1 MQIRRIR
8 SLCVEIF
15 KSLNDLNAPYMKE
28 LFIRNESTYN
38 LRSCNDLSVPRINQ
52 TTFGLRSIRY
62 EDSVMWNHLPN
73 NIKNAGNIE
82 MFKKLIK
89 NWNSPQCKCTHCR
102 FVNGAANYST

>member
-1 MQIRRIR
+1 
-8 SLCVEIF
+8 
-15 KSLNDLNAPYMKE
+15 MKE

-38 LRSCNDLSVPRINQ
+38 LRLYNDLSVPRVNQ

-62 EDSVMWNHLPN
+62 EGSVMWNHLPN
-73 NIKNAGNIE
+73 NVKNAGNIE

-89 NWNSPQCKCTHCR
+89 NWNDPQCKCAHCR